1 MLKKIMTT
9 TVLTGMMCC
18 MAGGAALADGYGFE
32 KENLMIRLRAINVMP
47 DESSS
52 MSIADSVKAGNQIVP
67 ELDFTYFWTDHWAS
81 ELILATSKHHMST
94 AGGLDLGD
102 VWILPPTLTLQ
113 YHFMPDQ
120 RFRPYAGAGL
130 NYTFFYN
137 EDAGTSIT
145 GIDYK
150 NGVGYA
156 LQAGF
161 DYGIDKHWAINFDV
175 KKIWLNTDVTTTGPG
190 VTADVDLDPWVFGTG
205 VSYRF

>member
-9 TVLTGMMCC
+9 TVFAGMICC
-18 MAGGAALADGYGFE
+18 GTSVPVKAEGFGFE

-52 MSIADSVKAGNQIVP
+52 MSIADRVKAGNQIVP
-67 ELDFTYFWTDHWAS
+67 ELDFTYFWSDHWAT
-81 ELILATSKHHMST
+81 ELILATSEHHMST

-113 YHFMPDQ
+113 YHFTPEQ
-120 RFRPYAGAGL
+120 RFRPYVGAGL

-137 EDAGTSIT
+137 EDPGASIT
-145 GIDYK
+145 GIDYD

-161 DYGIDKHWAINFDV
+161 DYGIDAHWAINFDV
-175 KKIWLNTDVTTTGPG
+175 KKIWLNTDVTTTGPA